1 MQSLSG
7 GSLWPHLP
15 ALPAILLASCL
26 GDSTWLTL
34 IGPWQVCRQVLE
46 GFPEAVP
53 VGVCVCVWTHVCVDC
68 VFLAQAHV
76 YAWATLTFPAL
87 NFPRNSP
94 LTHPY
99 LQ

>member
-34 IGPWQVCRQVLE
+34 IGPWQVCRQALE

-53 VGVCVCVWTHVCVDC
+53 VGVCVWTHVCVWT
-68 VFLAQAHV
+68 VF
-76 YAWATLTFPAL
+76 
-87 NFPRNSP
+87 S
-94 LTHPY
+94 
-99 LQ
+99 